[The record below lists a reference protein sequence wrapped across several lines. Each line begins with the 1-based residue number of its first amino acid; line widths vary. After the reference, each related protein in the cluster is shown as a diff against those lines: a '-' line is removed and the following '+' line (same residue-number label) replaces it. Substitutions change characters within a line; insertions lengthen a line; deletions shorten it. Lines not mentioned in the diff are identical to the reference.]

1 MTPWGLEPETDG
13 QATMCRIRGNHD
25 TRSRQIEW
33 TRGGK
38 GETTMSWYIGALK
51 KYADFNGRAGKA
63 EFWMF
68 TLISTIISVIL
79 YLIDGG
85 IMPGSKDIHLLY
97 TVYSLAVL
105 VPSLAVSVRRLHDT
119 GRSGWWIL
127 INVIPILGQLVYL
140 VFLLQDS
147 QGANQYGS
155 SPRLATA

>member
-1 MTPWGLEPETDG
+1 MTPWGLELETDG

-85 IMPGSKDIHLLY
+85 IMPGSNIHLLY

>member
-1 MTPWGLEPETDG
+1 
-13 QATMCRIRGNHD
+13 MCRIRGNHD

-38 GETTMSWYIGALK
+38 GETTMSWYIAALK

-68 TLISTIISVIL
+68 TLINTIISVIL
-79 YLIDGG
+79 YLIDGE
-85 IMPGSKDIHLLY
+85 IMPGSNSHLLY
-97 TVYSLAVL
+97 TLYGLAVL

>member
-1 MTPWGLEPETDG
+1 
-13 QATMCRIRGNHD
+13 
-25 TRSRQIEW
+25 
-33 TRGGK
+33 
-38 GETTMSWYIGALK
+38 MSWYIGALK
-51 KYADFNGRAGKA
+51 KYADFNGRAGRA

-85 IMPGSKDIHLLY
+85 IMPGSNIRLLY
-97 TVYSLAVL
+97 TLYSLAVL

-140 VFLLQDS
+140 VFLLRDS